1 MANGRLAKLKQGKA
15 VTTPPAG
22 YVWGADGAWVKD
34 ERPGVQDSIKAH
46 FRAIREA
53 RSLRQATRLL
63 REQGIESPHRMPGG
77 EIGWSQPTV
86 NTLQRMVRN
95 PAYVG
100 DVAYGRRRSDPL
112 RGRDGRGRW
121 RTSLAALDDVIMIR
135 DHHDPY
141 VAREDLTEINGL
153 LERNAWSP
161 RHGVLGPGHALGQGC
176 LRCAKHHNRRMRAIP
191 KTGTA
196 DGEGRSVYI
205 CNGEVREGGPRCGP
219 IPQWVIDTPLR
230 EATVDR
236 LAPMAL
242 GELRPVMRQAESDTR
257 AEERRRRDALHRLRM
272 EVEDLQYRYDRVDL
286 DLTAVAR
293 GCAENLELKRRE
305 LLRLEREESERPARG
320 VVFDDRRFAELQ
332 CICADL
338 NGLLDAPS
346 TRPRDRKELV
356 RIMVDRAVVEERTPE
371 RVMLRI
377 VWNDGAPDTVKT
389 VLLFPYAHR
398 IILEMNQQG
407 ATPAAIADRLNRD
420 GVRTKYQSA
429 WTAQNVRR
437 HIYRIQEED
446 AAVIFIRIPKG
457 LHREIKLYCVQQG
470 ISVMQFVADAIT
482 EGLNKSR
489 NK

>member
-1 MANGRLAKLKQGKA
+1 
-15 VTTPPAG
+15 
-22 YVWGADGAWVKD
+22 
-34 ERPGVQDSIKAH
+34 
-46 FRAIREA
+46 
-53 RSLRQATRLL
+53 
-63 REQGIESPHRMPGG
+63 
-77 EIGWSQPTV
+77 V
-86 NTLQRMVRN
+86 NRLQRMVRN

-100 DVAYGRRRSDPL
+100 DLAYGRRRSDPL

-121 RTSLAALDDVIMIR
+121 RTSLAAPDDVIIVR

-141 VAREDLTEINGL
+141 VTREDLAEINAL

-176 LRCAKHHNRRMRAIP
+176 VHCAKHHNWRMRAIQ
-191 KTGTA
+191 KKATG

-205 CNGEVREGGPRCGP
+205 CTGEALEGGPRCGP

-242 GELRPVMRQAESDTR
+242 GELRAVMRQAESDTR
-257 AEERRRRDALHRLRM
+257 AEERRRRDARHRLRM

-305 LLRLEREESERPARG
+305 LLRLEREESERPARR

-371 RVMLRI
+371 RVVLRI

-398 IILEMNQQG
+398 IMTEMHKQG

-420 GVRTKYQSA
+420 GVRTKYQTA
-429 WTAQNVRR
+429 WTAQNVGR

-446 AAVIFIRIPKG
+446 AAVIFTRIPKG

-470 ISVMQFVADAIT
+470 ISVMQFVADALT
-482 EGLNKSR
+482 ERLNESR
-489 NK
+489 KK